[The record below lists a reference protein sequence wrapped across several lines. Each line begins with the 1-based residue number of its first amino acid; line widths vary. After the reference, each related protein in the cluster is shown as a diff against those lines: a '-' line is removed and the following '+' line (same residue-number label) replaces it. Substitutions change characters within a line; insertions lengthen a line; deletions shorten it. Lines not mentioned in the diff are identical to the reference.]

1 MAEASAAGRAR
12 KRSSH
17 AAVRRWAR
25 VLELSLLVSSD
36 SRQSLRGLQD
46 VGTSLQLGLE
56 IEVTANTVKTI
67 RRTADLG
74 KRRRGGVVFIRTFLS
89 LTPVLEIKGR

>member
-1 MAEASAAGRAR
+1 
-12 KRSSH
+12 
-17 AAVRRWAR
+17 
-25 VLELSLLVSSD
+25 
-36 SRQSLRGLQD
+36 
-46 VGTSLQLGLE
+46 LQLGLE